1 MRYSYS
7 WHWST
12 ETANH
17 ACHRPGPAPICCIR
31 PVSIGS
37 GHDGDG
43 DSRALVLINQSA
55 LHGRPFRKSGFRDAD
70 RTVRPSRSF
79 RSQIRWGSNASNAV
93 SASFLVSAVQISC
106 SARLAFDCWLFGSFV
121 RNDSEK
127 FFVRVDAT
135 AALIRDCVPSR
146 SLQRSCDRLGYI
158 FHIDRLQSRQTAA
171 EHRVDW
177 KLAEELEDGGEK
189 SVVRSEHHRRAD

>member
-55 LHGRPFRKSGFRDAD
+55 LHGRRFRKSGFRDAD

-79 RSQIRWGSNASNAV
+79 RSQIRWGSNASKLRMLLIHGARTALAGLAKKDTPLRGIAPLADAQQSRSSPVVAWPGTSSCAV
-93 SASFLVSAVQISC
+93 NGNTDSRFILRNRGLIDHRTTSRDFAASAV
-106 SARLAFDCWLFGSFV
+106 
-121 RNDSEK
+121 
-127 FFVRVDAT
+127 
-135 AALIRDCVPSR
+135 
-146 SLQRSCDRLGYI
+146 
-158 FHIDRLQSRQTAA
+158 A
-171 EHRVDW
+171 EHWALPPGPTGLDSMNPDVGQNR
-177 KLAEELEDGGEK
+177 
-189 SVVRSEHHRRAD
+189 

>member
-1 MRYSYS
+1 LNFSGRTTVRGGAAKFGRRRCPERPMRYSYS

-79 RSQIRWGSNASNAV
+79 RSQIRWGSNASTSSSIKSKVLQRFHVWRRIVGARWR
-93 SASFLVSAVQISC
+93 SRLS
-106 SARLAFDCWLFGSFV
+106 SARC
-121 RNDSEK
+121 
-127 FFVRVDAT
+127 
-135 AALIRDCVPSR
+135 
-146 SLQRSCDRLGYI
+146 Q
-158 FHIDRLQSRQTAA
+158 
-171 EHRVDW
+171 
-177 KLAEELEDGGEK
+177 
-189 SVVRSEHHRRAD
+189 

>member
-79 RSQIRWGSNASNAV
+79 RSQIRWGSNASKLRMLLIHGARTALAGLAKKDTPLRGIAPLADAQQSRSSPVVAWPGTSSCAV
-93 SASFLVSAVQISC
+93 NGNTDSRFILRNRGLIDHRTTSRDFAASAVAEHWAP
-106 SARLAFDCWLFGSFV
+106 SAHSGRHL
-121 RNDSEK
+121 EK
-127 FFVRVDAT
+127 RGD
-135 AALIRDCVPSR
+135 AALDP
-146 SLQRSCDRLGYI
+146 G
-158 FHIDRLQSRQTAA
+158 
-171 EHRVDW
+171 
-177 KLAEELEDGGEK
+177 
-189 SVVRSEHHRRAD
+189 RAHV